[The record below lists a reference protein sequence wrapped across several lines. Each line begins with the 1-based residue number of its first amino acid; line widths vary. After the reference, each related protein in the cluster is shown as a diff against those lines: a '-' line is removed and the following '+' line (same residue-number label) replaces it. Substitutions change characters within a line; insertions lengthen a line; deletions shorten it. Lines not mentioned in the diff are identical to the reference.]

1 MTQRLALVTGG
12 ASGIGAAIAQRL
24 HADGHTVLIAD
35 LTPAKIAEFHART
48 GIEGVV
54 CDVSNYQDVERAVGE
69 IEARCA
75 PIDIVVNNAGIT
87 RDAMVHKMTPVQWDQ
102 LIAVNLTSS
111 FNTTRCIV
119 PGMRQRRWGRI
130 ISISSMTAQ
139 RGQVG
144 QANYAAAK
152 AGLIG
157 FTKTIALELAGL
169 GITANCI
176 APGFIITEM
185 TAAMPP
191 EVLQAEA
198 ERIPAKRLGQPAEI
212 AAAASY
218 LASDGAA
225 FVTGQVLAV
234 NGGQYL

>member
-1 MTQRLALVTGG
+1 M
-12 ASGIGAAIAQRL
+12 GI
-24 HADGHTVLIAD
+24 TVLIAD
-35 LTPAKIAEFHART
+35 LTPGQDCRVSRQDRDRGRGCA
-48 GIEGVV
+48 
-54 CDVSNYQDVERAVGE
+54 DVSNFQDVARAVGE

-157 FTKTIALELAGL
+157 FTKTIALEIGRFGHYCQLHRAGVHHH
-169 GITANCI
+169 GDD
-176 APGFIITEM
+176 
-185 TAAMPP
+185 PP
-191 EVLQAEA
+191 PCHAEVLQAEA
-198 ERIPAKRLGQPAEI
+198 ERIPAKRLGQAGRRI

-225 FVTGQVLAV
+225 FVTGQVACGEWRPVSVGKARAEPLA
-234 NGGQYL
+234 LPSTR